1 MSGAPTEHGPREL
14 DESTF
19 LESRE
24 GQLRLWRMSMRAR
37 YVAIGSIALMAV
49 LPVAGP
55 HRFWIVAAIT
65 LGVIPYNYVYDA
77 NMRRTHHLSPIVA
90 FSDQVVVVAFL
101 AFAPDLVAP
110 ILLVMLSI
118 NATSAVSFGRRIA
131 AEGAAVG
138 WLGVAGVLWASG
150 NPSVH
155 GWAAFLVYA
164 LASAFIITV
173 VGGIAAIERDVR
185 GRYVDLMGGIDAV
198 VWEQLSHA
206 PTTLYVNRRA
216 TEIIGYPPESWAQPH
231 FWHEH
236 VHPDDREWVA
246 ELYRQAVKGGH
257 NTEIEYR
264 FVRPD
269 GTVVWLQDRMRV
281 EVDANNRATSVRG
294 VMVDVTARKLAE
306 EQTAQY
312 LNLVQHVDVALFVFA
327 LADPD
332 DHLSLKLLAIN
343 PVGARLVSP
352 RARPGSPIGRRLIDI
367 VPDIDQAS
375 ADLICEALTDV
386 IRKGEGFRFDEMRFD
401 PDDVRS
407 PIFTANVFPLPG
419 GSVGV
424 SLQDV
429 TDQVTAAAGLRRQAL
444 HDGLTGLP
452 NRSHLTDLLRRS
464 LRRSSQTLEPVAL
477 LVMDLDQF
485 KEINDALG
493 HDHGDRLL
501 IELSRR
507 LQQLLGPT
515 AELVARLGGDEF
527 AVLLTGPGDLDTA
540 GAAATAIRDAL
551 EQPFHLGGISL
562 QVNASIGIA
571 VYPEHAVDGETLARR
586 ADVAMYTAKR
596 TGGGVAVYAPEH
608 DQSSIRRLSLLGELR
623 RAIAEDELVL
633 HFQPSVDLATGDVL
647 AAEALVRWQHPVHG
661 LMPPSEFIEL
671 AEMSGSIQ
679 ALTRWV
685 LERAVTTVRSWGDQ
699 GVALP
704 VAVNLS
710 VRNLYDLD
718 LPLWLD
724 QLLADHGVDASK
736 LILEITESVLMDD
749 PTYAMEVMGKLKAL
763 GVATSID
770 DFGTGYSSLAYLKN
784 LPIDE
789 LKIDRSFVGT
799 MVTDGSDL
807 TIVRSII
814 DLSHNLGLDVVAEGV
829 EDAQT
834 LAQLAEMGCDRA
846 QGYYLSR
853 PVPSEELLVWLSE
866 RPPRR
871 GALRAEPGVRPSLA
885 GDLIRAHADA
895 GAGRSGRSGR
905 RPEGREIRR

>member
-1 MSGAPTEHGPREL
+1 MSGAPTEHGPGEL
-14 DESTF
+14 DESAF

-37 YVAIGSIALMAV
+37 YVALVSIAV
-49 LPVAGP
+49 LALLPAAGP
-55 HRFWIVAAIT
+55 HRFWIAAAIA
-65 LGVIPYNYVYDA
+65 LLVIPYNYIYDA
-77 NMRRTHHLSPIVA
+77 SMRRTHHLSPIVA

-101 AFAPDLVAP
+101 AFAPELVGP
-110 ILLVMLSI
+110 VLLVMLSI
-118 NATSAVSFGRRIA
+118 NATSAVSFGRKIA

-155 GWAAFLVYA
+155 GWASFLVYA

-198 VWEQLSHA
+198 VWEQLTHA

-216 TEIIGYPPESWAQPH
+216 TDIIGYPPESWTQPH

-246 ELYRQAVKGGH
+246 QQYRQAVKGGR

-269 GTVVWLQDRMRV
+269 GSVVWLQDRMRV
-281 EVDANNRATSVRG
+281 EVDGTNHATSVRG

-306 EQTAQY
+306 QQTAQY

-327 LADPD
+327 LANPADAR
-332 DHLSLKLLAIN
+332 SLTLLAIN

-352 RARPGSPIGRRLIDI
+352 SALPGSPIGRRLLDI
-367 VPDIDQAS
+367 LPDIDRVS
-375 ADLICEALTDV
+375 ADLVCDALTEV
-386 IRKGEGFRFDEMRFD
+386 INKGEGFRFDELRFD
-401 PDDVRS
+401 PSDLSS

-424 SLQDV
+424 SLLDV
-429 TDQVTAAAGLRRQAL
+429 TERVTSAAGLRRQAL

-507 LQQLLGPT
+507 LQELLGAT
-515 AELVARLGGDEF
+515 AEVVARLGGDEF
-527 AVLLTGPGDLDTA
+527 AVLLTGPGDLETA
-540 GAAATAIRDAL
+540 GRAAVAIRDAL

-647 AAEALVRWQHPVHG
+647 AAEALVRWMHPVHG

-671 AEMSGSIQ
+671 AEVSGSIQ

-685 LERAVTTVRSWGDQ
+685 LERAVTTVRAWCDE
-699 GVALP
+699 GVSLP

-724 QLLADHGVDASK
+724 RLLADHGVDASM

-829 EDAQT
+829 EDAET

-853 PVPSEELLVWLSE
+853 PVPSTELLDWLSSSE
-866 RPPRR
+866 HRDEVRDVLSRASARR
-871 GALRAEPGVRPSLA
+871 WRA
-885 GDLIRAHADA
+885 I
-895 GAGRSGRSGR
+895 
-905 RPEGREIRR
+905 

>member
-1 MSGAPTEHGPREL
+1 MSGAPTEHGTGEL
-14 DESTF
+14 DESAF

-37 YVAIGSIALMAV
+37 YVALVSIALLAL

-55 HRFWIVAAIT
+55 HRFWIAAA
-65 LGVIPYNYVYDA
+65 LALVVIPYNYVYDA
-77 NMRRTHHLSPIVA
+77 RMRRTHHLSPIVA

-101 AFAPDLVAP
+101 AYAPELVAP

-118 NATSAVSFGRRIA
+118 NATSAVSFGRKVA

-150 NPSVH
+150 NPAH
-155 GWAAFLVYA
+155 GWASFLVYA

-198 VWEQLSHA
+198 VWEQLTHA

-216 TEIIGYPPESWAQPH
+216 TDIIGYPAESWTQPH

-236 VHPDDREWVA
+236 VHPDDRDWVA
-246 ELYRQAVKGGH
+246 QQYRQAVKAGR

-281 EVDANNRATSVRG
+281 EVDSANHPTSVRG
-294 VMVDVTARKLAE
+294 VMVDVTARKVAE

-327 LADPD
+327 LADPE
-332 DHLSLKLLAIN
+332 DHLSLTLLAIN

-352 RARPGSPIGRRLIDI
+352 SALPGSPIGRRLLDI
-367 VPDIDQAS
+367 APDLDAAG
-375 ADLICEALTDV
+375 ADLVCEALTEV
-386 IRKGEGFRFDEMRFD
+386 IHKGEGFRFDEMRFD
-401 PDDVRS
+401 PTD
-407 PIFTANVFPLPG
+407 PNATIFTANVFPLPG

-429 TDQVTAAAGLRRQAL
+429 TEQVTSAAGLRRQAL

-507 LQQLLGPT
+507 LQDLLGAT
-515 AELVARLGGDEF
+515 AEVVARLGGDEF
-527 AVLLTGPGDLDTA
+527 AVLLTTPGDLDTA
-540 GAAATAIRDAL
+540 GRAAVAIRDAL

-633 HFQPSVDLATGDVL
+633 HFQPSVDLATGEVL
-647 AAEALVRWQHPVHG
+647 AAEALVRWMHPVHG
-661 LMPPSEFIEL
+661 LMPPGEFIEL
-671 AEMSGSIQ
+671 AEVSGSIQ

-685 LERAVTTVRSWGDQ
+685 LERAVTTVRAWFDE
-699 GVALP
+699 GVSLP

-718 LPLWLD
+718 LPVWLG
-724 QLLADHGVDASK
+724 QLLADHGVDASM

-829 EDAQT
+829 EDAET

-853 PVPSEELLVWLSE
+853 PVPSEELLVWLSSTDHRDE
-866 RPPRR
+866 VRTVLSQASARR
-871 GALRAEPGVRPSLA
+871 WRA
-885 GDLIRAHADA
+885 I
-895 GAGRSGRSGR
+895 
-905 RPEGREIRR
+905 

>member
-1 MSGAPTEHGPREL
+1 MSGAATEHGPGEL
-14 DESTF
+14 DESAF

-24 GQLRLWRMSMRAR
+24 GQLRLWNMSMRAR
-37 YVAIGSIALMAV
+37 YVALVAVALLA
-49 LPVAGP
+49 LTPVAGP
-55 HRFWIVAAIT
+55 HRFGLAAA
-65 LGVIPYNYVYDA
+65 LVVLVIPYNYLYDRR
-77 NMRRTHHLSPIVA
+77 MRRTHHLSPIIA
-90 FSDQVVVVAFL
+90 FSDQVIVVAAL
-101 AFAPDLVAP
+101 AYAPELVSP
-110 ILLVMLSI
+110 ILLVMLAI
-118 NATSAVSFGRRIA
+118 NATSAVSFGRKIA

-138 WLGVAGVLWASG
+138 WLGAACVLWASG
-150 NPSVH
+150 NPAH

-164 LASAFIITV
+164 LTSAFIITV

-198 VWEQLSHA
+198 VWEQLTHG

-216 TEIIGYPPESWAQPH
+216 TDIIGYPPESWTQPH
-231 FWHEH
+231 FWQEH
-236 VHPDDREWVA
+236 VHPDDRSWVA
-246 ELYRQAVKGGH
+246 EQYRLAVKAGR
-257 NTEIEYR
+257 NREIEYR

-269 GTVVWLQDRMRV
+269 SSVVWLQDRMRV
-281 EVDANNRATSVRG
+281 EVDGNGQPTTVRG
-294 VMVDVTARKLAE
+294 VMVDVTARKVAE
-306 EQTAQY
+306 EQTEQY

-327 LADPD
+327 LAAPD
-332 DHLSLKLLAIN
+332 DPASLTLLAIN
-343 PVGARLVSP
+343 PVGSRLVAPDVTTGSP
-352 RARPGSPIGRRLIDI
+352 TGSPIGRLLVDI
-367 VPDIDQAS
+367 VPDVDLAS
-375 ADLICEALTDV
+375 SDLICRALTDV
-386 IRKGEGFRFDEMRFD
+386 IEKGEGFRFDELRFD
-401 PDDVRS
+401 PTDLSS

-424 SLQDV
+424 SLLDV
-429 TDQVTAAAGLRRQAL
+429 TERVTAAAGLRRQAL

-452 NRSHLTDLLRRS
+452 NRSNLTDRLRRS
-464 LRRSSQTLEPVAL
+464 LRRSSQTLDPVSL

-507 LQQLLGPT
+507 LQDLLAPS
-515 AELVARLGGDEF
+515 ADLVARLGGDEF
-527 AVLLTGPGDLDTA
+527 AVLLTEPGDLETA
-540 GAAATAIRDAL
+540 RVAATAIREAL

-623 RAIAEDELVL
+623 RAITEDELVL
-633 HFQPSVDLATGDVL
+633 HYQPSVDLVTGRPHG
-647 AAEALVRWQHPVHG
+647 AEALVRWNHPVHG
-661 LMPPSEFIEL
+661 LLPPGEFIEL
-671 AEMSGSIQ
+671 AEVSGSIQ

-685 LERAVTTVRSWGDQ
+685 LERAVTSVRSWCDDGL
-699 GVALP
+699 ALP

-718 LPLWLD
+718 LPVWLGE
-724 QLLADHGVDASK
+724 LLADQGVDASM
-736 LILEITESVLMDD
+736 LALEITESVLMDD
-749 PTYAMEVMGKLKAL
+749 PVYAMEVLGKLKAL

-789 LKIDRSFVGT
+789 LKIDRSFVGA

-829 EDAQT
+829 EDADT

-853 PVPSEELLVWLSE
+853 PVPAEGLLAWL
-866 RPPRR
+866 
-871 GALRAEPGVRPSLA
+871 
-885 GDLIRAHADA
+885 ADD
-895 GAGRSGRSGR
+895 
-905 RPEGREIRR
+905 EGRTEMGAVLERAAARRWRAI